1 MDGSVTRFCAG
12 ACCQGQPARNQRRM
26 DDEKTKVLHLPAR
39 NTPAMEHWKLH
50 LPALPVLRQTPRR
63 TIPISDQRVHELK
76 TTCRRN
82 PLMPAHEHRREN
94 GSLVCVGYVPAT
106 KSEALKQALPNAK
119 VETAQGRTD
128 YEIWQSSRRG
138 AKDSV

>member
-1 MDGSVTRFCAG
+1 SVTRFCAG

-26 DDEKTKVLHLPAR
+26 DDEKTKVLHLPAW

-94 GSLVCVGYVPAT
+94 GSLVCVGYQPWTRWERLVRF
-106 KSEALKQALPNAK
+106 LKKAK
-119 VETAQGRTD
+119 FV
-128 YEIWQSSRRG
+128 
-138 AKDSV
+138 